1 MGISTTEIDE
11 NLNPVYSTT
20 TRLEVSS
27 LNGVD
32 DAPTIAGGRFS
43 VDSGITQDMTRNAIP
58 NASGKVI
65 EYVHEVGTTQGNVY
79 LTDVVGEFKVGEF
92 DTQSELEGWHITDV
106 EHPEIDLTSG
116 EVLYIQNIRP
126 VSRNIEQDEEYKIV
140 IGF

>member
-1 MGISTTEIDE
+1 
-11 NLNPVYSTT
+11 
-20 TRLEVSS
+20 
-27 LNGVD
+27 VD

-126 VSRNIEQDEEYKIV
+126 VSRNIEQDEEYQII